1 MGADADTGG
10 ERAAATAAG
19 ADRTLRVALGRRVEV
34 IGDLLLPPE
43 PTDSS
48 LAACRDIARRL
59 EEWQGPGVVILCG
72 RLVAP
77 GCPDDPCG
85 VVDRHPDLT
94 DALATFAARA
104 DSQVIVMMVP
114 SERDP
119 ALVRALERRGVT
131 VRDGVDLACETG
143 AGTRTVLVR
152 AGSLRPDGNPPIDAA
167 PTDDRPWL
175 AGMERLDDPRLAR
188 RFVTSRVLYRR
199 LRRYL
204 WAPPLALAV
213 IALLLRVEFVV
224 DGLGRVFRTPRQQNA
239 LQRAYDATW
248 ASRFIVTVVIA
259 VALLAVLALVVAI
272 TSRGIW
278 RALGGEG
285 LPAPWAGGASG
296 TRPIAHAQLELDG
309 EDALDATR
317 AALEAGSSGV
327 IVGGSLVPE
336 LTQLDAGFFACPGAT
351 SEVVHEHRGR
361 LGLPPTF
368 LHHRQEST
376 LEIETGAE
384 LHVRLLVAEAD
395 LPLAT
400 MGERLVTADSVV
412 KGRSKAG
419 DVHAEL
425 AASWPSGASWPP
437 APEVAADRIGVR
449 RIRRLAAVSLFV
461 AGAIDLLSSVTTPLR
476 EHLHLIAQYLPVAV
490 VQAAGALTAIAGIGM
505 IMLSRGILRG
515 QRRSWLVAVTLLVA
529 SLALHLLHAADVI
542 TLVVC
547 ACVLTLLVVQRERFR
562 ARTEPA
568 TLVTAFVILAVG
580 GVIATLGGF
589 LAVEVAGRVHHHP
602 LPAWPDV
609 LLGSA
614 ERLVG
619 VQRVAF
625 PRTIDRYASIS
636 LLAVGLSLIVVALYL
651 LTRPVVDRR
660 LSSGRASMGRRAAE
674 LRARDI
680 VRRHGTGTLD
690 YFALRDDKQWFFHRD
705 SLVAYAVF
713 GGVCLVSPD
722 PIGPFSERAHVWD
735 SFRRYV
741 DRNGWG
747 LGVMGAGEEWLP
759 TYQASGMRFLYIG
772 DEAVVDPRA
781 FSLQGGKMKGLRQAV
796 NRVERYGYTVRFLDP
811 ARLEPED
818 AARMAELMAKSRRG
832 EQERGFS
839 MMLGRLFD
847 RRDTGLLLTLVEGPD
862 GAPVAMCQFVPS
874 PAIGGYSLD
883 LMRRDPGDHPN
894 GLLDFALCSTIDH
907 LKGMGLR
914 GLSLNFAALRSV
926 LEGDTGDGVT
936 QRVERWALR
945 RLSGVLQI
953 ETLWRFNAKYEP
965 KWLPRYIVF
974 DSAEQFVPV
983 VLQIMRAE
991 SLTEVPVIGRLL
1003 TTSVA
1008 KRSGPALPGEVVAAQ
1023 ERTGNG
1029 TPPRKEAGTAGAA
1042 SVSDP
1047 RCPRCGHPGVHHS
1060 RGDGGPCEGCDRC
1073 WSDEQRRDRPPHH
1086 ISTGGAT

>member
-1 MGADADTGG
+1 M
-10 ERAAATAAG
+10 
-19 ADRTLRVALGRRVEV
+19 
-34 IGDLLLPPE
+34 
-43 PTDSS
+43 
-48 LAACRDIARRL
+48 
-59 EEWQGPGVVILCG
+59 
-72 RLVAP
+72 
-77 GCPDDPCG
+77 
-85 VVDRHPDLT
+85 
-94 DALATFAARA
+94 
-104 DSQVIVMMVP
+104 
-114 SERDP
+114 
-119 ALVRALERRGVT
+119 
-131 VRDGVDLACETG
+131 
-143 AGTRTVLVR
+143 
-152 AGSLRPDGNPPIDAA
+152 
-167 PTDDRPWL
+167 
-175 AGMERLDDPRLAR
+175 
-188 RFVTSRVLYRR
+188 
-199 LRRYL
+199 
-204 WAPPLALAV
+204 
-213 IALLLRVEFVV
+213 
-224 DGLGRVFRTPRQQNA
+224 
-239 LQRAYDATW
+239 
-248 ASRFIVTVVIA
+248 
-259 VALLAVLALVVAI
+259 
-272 TSRGIW
+272 
-278 RALGGEG
+278 
-285 LPAPWAGGASG
+285 
-296 TRPIAHAQLELDG
+296 
-309 EDALDATR
+309 
-317 AALEAGSSGV
+317 
-327 IVGGSLVPE
+327 
-336 LTQLDAGFFACPGAT
+336 
-351 SEVVHEHRGR
+351 
-361 LGLPPTF
+361 
-368 LHHRQEST
+368 
-376 LEIETGAE
+376 
-384 LHVRLLVAEAD
+384 
-395 LPLAT
+395 
-400 MGERLVTADSVV
+400 
-412 KGRSKAG
+412 
-419 DVHAEL
+419 
-425 AASWPSGASWPP
+425 
-437 APEVAADRIGVR
+437 
-449 RIRRLAAVSLFV
+449 
-461 AGAIDLLSSVTTPLR
+461 
-476 EHLHLIAQYLPVAV
+476 
-490 VQAAGALTAIAGIGM
+490 
-505 IMLSRGILRG
+505 
-515 QRRSWLVAVTLLVA
+515 LVA
-529 SLALHLLHAADVI
+529 SLALHLVHSADVI

-547 ACVLTLLVVQRERFR
+547 AGVLTLLVVQRERFR
-562 ARTEPA
+562 AQTEPA

-580 GVIATLGGF
+580 GVVATLGGF
-589 LAVEVAGRVHHHP
+589 VAVEVAGHVHHHP
-602 LPAWPDV
+602 LPGWPDV

-619 VQRVAF
+619 VESVVF
-625 PRTIDRYASIS
+625 PTTIDRYASVS
-636 LLAVGLSLIVVALYL
+636 LLAVGLSLILVALYL

-660 LSSGRASMGRRAAE
+660 LSSGRAAMGRRAAE

-796 NRVERYGYTVRFLDP
+796 NRVARYGYTVRFLDP

-874 PAIGGYSLD
+874 PAIGGFSLD

-907 LKGMGLR
+907 LKGMGMK

-965 KWLPRYIVF
+965 RWLPRYIAF

-1003 TTSVA
+1003 TTSAA
-1008 KRSGPALPGEVVAAQ
+1008 KRSGPALPEEVLAAQ
-1023 ERTGNG
+1023 ERAGNG
-1029 TPPRKEAGTAGAA
+1029 AAGPEETGAA
-1042 SVSDP
+1042 GPAPDEP
-1047 RCPRCGHPGVHHS
+1047 RCPRCGHPGVHRD
-1060 RGDGGPCEGCDRC
+1060 RGRRSLRGLRSLLVRRAAARPTAPPHLDGGCPVTLTMTVAEREAFLAGLHVGILSVEDPGLAPLAVPVWYAYAPGGTLTVLTDGRSLKARRLRAAGRFSLCAQTETVPYRYVSVEGPITAVDDTVPAAERRALATRYLGAEGAELYLAATAEDAPGSVAFRMAPEH
-1073 WSDEQRRDRPPHH
+1073 WRTSDYAKQ
-1086 ISTGGAT
+1086 SG

>member
-1 MGADADTGG
+1 MGVDADTGVLNAP
-10 ERAAATAAG
+10 AAAPRT
-19 ADRTLRVALGRRVEV
+19 DRTVGVALGRRVEV

-43 PTDSS
+43 PSDSS
-48 LAACRDIARRL
+48 RAACRDIARRL

-77 GCPDDPCG
+77 GCQIDPSG
-85 VVDRHPDLT
+85 VVAKHPDLT
-94 DALATFAARA
+94 DALGTFAARA
-104 DSQVIVMMVP
+104 DSQVIVIMVP

-119 ALVRALERRGVT
+119 ALVQALERRGVS

-152 AGSLRPDGNPPIDAA
+152 AGSLRPDGNTPVDAA

-213 IALLLRVEFVV
+213 IALLLRFEFVV
-224 DGLGRVFRTPRQQNA
+224 DGLGRVFRTPRQQIA
-239 LQRAYDATW
+239 LQRAYNATW
-248 ASRFIVTVVIA
+248 PSRFIVTAVIA
-259 VALLAVLALVVAI
+259 LGLLAVLAVVVAI

-285 LPAPWAGGASG
+285 LPAPWAGSTSG
-296 TRPIAHAQLELDG
+296 TRPIAHDQLELGG

-317 AALEAGSSGV
+317 AAVEAGASGV
-327 IVGGSLVPE
+327 VVGGALVPE
-336 LTQLDAGFFACPGAT
+336 LTHLDTGFFACPGAT

-384 LHVRLLVAEAD
+384 LHVRLLLAEAD

-400 MGERLVTADSVV
+400 MGERLVTADAVV
-412 KGRSKAG
+412 KGRSKAA

-425 AASWPSGASWPP
+425 AAGWPSGASWPP
-437 APEVAADRIGVR
+437 APEVAADRIRVR

-505 IMLSRGILRG
+505 IMLSRGVLRG

-529 SLALHLLHAADVI
+529 SLALHLVHAADII
-542 TLVVC
+542 TLFVC
-547 ACVLTLLVVQRERFR
+547 AGVLTLLIVQRERFR
-562 ARTEPA
+562 AQTEPA

-580 GVIATLGGF
+580 GVVATLGGF
-589 LAVEVAGRVHHHP
+589 VAVEVAGRVHHHA
-602 LPAWPDV
+602 LPGWPDV

-619 VQRVAF
+619 VQWVVF
-625 PRTIDRYASIS
+625 PTTIDRYASIS
-636 LLAVGLSLIVVALYL
+636 LLAVGISLIVVALYL

-660 LSSGRASMGRRAAE
+660 LSSGRAAMGRRAAE

-705 SLVAYAVF
+705 SLVAYGVF

-772 DEAVVDPRA
+772 DEAVVDPRE

-796 NRVERYGYTVRFLDP
+796 NRVARYGYTVRFLDP
-811 ARLEPED
+811 ARLDPAD

-894 GLLDFALCSTIDH
+894 GLLDFALCSTIER
-907 LKGMGLR
+907 LKEMGMK

-965 KWLPRYIVF
+965 RWLPRYIVF

-983 VLQIMRAE
+983 VVQIMRAE

-1003 TTSVA
+1003 TTSSV
-1008 KRSGPALPGEVVAAQ
+1008 KRSGPALPEEVLAAQ
-1023 ERTGNG
+1023 EHAGNG
-1029 TPPRKEAGTAGAA
+1029 APSRQEAGTAG
-1042 SVSDP
+1042 P
-1047 RCPRCGHPGVHHS
+1047 RV
-1060 RGDGGPCEGCDRC
+1060 
-1073 WSDEQRRDRPPHH
+1073 
-1086 ISTGGAT
+1086 

>member
-1 MGADADTGG
+1 MEADADRRVGS
-10 ERAAATAAG
+10 EPVTAG
-19 ADRTLRVALGRRVEV
+19 DMDRNLPVALGRRVEV
-34 IGDLLLPPE
+34 IGDLLLPQE

-48 LAACRDIARRL
+48 RAACHDIGQRL
-59 EEWQGPGVVILCG
+59 EEWQGPGIVILCG
-72 RLVAP
+72 RLVAR
-77 GCPDDPCG
+77 GCQDDPSG
-85 VVDRHPDLT
+85 VMDKHPELL
-94 DALATFAARA
+94 DALSAFAARA
-104 DSQVIVMMVP
+104 ESQVLVVTVP

-119 ALVRALERRGVT
+119 ALVQMLERRGVS

-152 AGSLRPDGNPPIDAA
+152 AGTLRPDGNPPIDAA
-167 PTDDRPWL
+167 PADDRPWL
-175 AGMERLDDPRLAR
+175 AGMERLDDPLSAR

-204 WAPPLALAV
+204 WAPPLVLAL

-224 DGLGRVFRTPRQQNA
+224 DGLGHVFRSHRQQTA

-248 ASRFIVTVVIA
+248 FSRFIVTLVIA
-259 VALLAVLALVVAI
+259 VALLAILALVVAI

-285 LPAPWAGGASG
+285 LPAPWAGGPSG

-309 EDALDATR
+309 VDALDAAR
-317 AALEAGSSGV
+317 AAVEAGASGV
-327 IVGGSLVPE
+327 IVGGALVPE
-336 LTQLDAGFFACPGAT
+336 LTHLDAGFFACPGAT

-384 LHVRLLVAEAD
+384 LHVRLLLAEAD

-400 MGERLVTADSVV
+400 LGERLVTADTVV
-412 KGRSKAG
+412 KGRSKAAQ
-419 DVHAEL
+419 VHAEL
-425 AASWPSGASWPP
+425 AASWPGGASWPP
-437 APEVAADRIGVR
+437 APEVAADHIQVR
-449 RIRRLAAVSLFV
+449 RIRRLAAVLLFV

-515 QRRSWLVAVTLLVA
+515 QRRSWLVAVMLLIA
-529 SLALHLLHAADVI
+529 SLALHLVHAADVI

-547 ACVLTLLVVQRERFR
+547 AGVLTLLIVQRERFR
-562 ARTEPA
+562 AQTEQA
-568 TLVTAFVILAVG
+568 TLVSAFVILAVG
-580 GVIATLGGF
+580 GVVAALVGF
-589 LAVEVAGRVHHHP
+589 FAVEVAGRVHHHP
-602 LPAWPDV
+602 LPGWPEV

-619 VQRVAF
+619 VDWIAF
-625 PRTIDRYASIS
+625 PPTINRYASIS

-660 LSSGRASMGRRAAE
+660 LSSGRAAIGRRAAE

-680 VRRHGTGTLD
+680 VRRHGRGTLD

-741 DRNGWG
+741 DRQGWG

-772 DEAVVDPRA
+772 DEAVVDPRE

-796 NRVERYGYTVRFLDP
+796 NRVARYGYTVRFLDP
-811 ARLEPED
+811 ARLDPAD

-832 EQERGFS
+832 EKERGFS

-883 LMRRDPGDHPN
+883 LMRRDPGEHPN

-907 LKGMGLR
+907 LKEMGMK

-926 LEGDTGDGVT
+926 LEGDSGDGVT

-965 KWLPRYIVF
+965 RWLPRYIVF

-983 VLQIMRAE
+983 VVQIMRAE

-1003 TTSVA
+1003 TTSGA
-1008 KRSGPALPGEVVAAQ
+1008 KRSGPAVPEEVLAAAREHPGDGTAAR
-1023 ERTGNG
+1023 E
-1029 TPPRKEAGTAGAA
+1029 EAGTA
-1042 SVSDP
+1042 P
-1047 RCPRCGHPGVHHS
+1047 RP
-1060 RGDGGPCEGCDRC
+1060 
-1073 WSDEQRRDRPPHH
+1073 
-1086 ISTGGAT
+1086 

>member
-1 MGADADTGG
+1 MGSDADTGVG
-10 ERAAATAAG
+10 SEPATAG
-19 ADRTLRVALGRRVEV
+19 GTDRTLPVALGRRVEV

-48 LAACRDIARRL
+48 RAACRDIAQRL
-59 EEWQGPGVVILCG
+59 DEWQGPGIVIVCG

-77 GCPDDPCG
+77 GCPDDPAG
-85 VVDRHPDLT
+85 VLDQHRDLM
-94 DALATFAARA
+94 DAWGTFASRA
-104 DSQVIVMMVP
+104 DSQVVVVMAP
-114 SERDP
+114 SERGP
-119 ALVRALERRGVT
+119 ALVQALERRGVA

-152 AGSLRPDGNPPIDAA
+152 AGTLRPDGNPPMDAT

-175 AGMERLDDPRLAR
+175 VGMDRLDDPRSAR

-224 DGLGRVFRTPRQQNA
+224 DGLGRVFRTHRQQTA

-248 ASRFIVTVVIA
+248 PSRFIVTLVIA

-272 TSRGIW
+272 SSRGIW

-285 LPAPWAGGASG
+285 LPAPWAGGPSG

-309 EDALDATR
+309 VDALDAAR
-317 AALEAGSSGV
+317 AAVEAGASGV
-327 IVGGSLVPE
+327 IVGGALVPE
-336 LTQLDAGFFACPGAT
+336 LTHLDAGFFACPGAT

-384 LHVRLLVAEAD
+384 LHVRLLLAEAD

-400 MGERLVTADSVV
+400 MGERLVTADTVV
-412 KGRSKAG
+412 KGRSKAAQ
-419 DVHAEL
+419 VHAEL
-425 AASWPSGASWPP
+425 AASWPGGASWPP
-437 APEVAADRIGVR
+437 APEVAADHIRVR
-449 RIRRLAAVSLFV
+449 RIRRLAAVLLFV

-490 VQAAGALTAIAGIGM
+490 VQAAGALTALAGIGM

-515 QRRSWLVAVTLLVA
+515 QRRSWLVAVMLLIA
-529 SLALHLLHAADVI
+529 SLALHLLHAADLVTI
-542 TLVVC
+542 VVC
-547 ACVLTLLVVQRERFR
+547 AGVLALLIVQRDRFR
-562 ARTEPA
+562 AQTEQA
-568 TLVTAFVILAVG
+568 TLVSAFVILAVG
-580 GVIATLGGF
+580 GVLATLGGF

-602 LPAWPDV
+602 LPGWPEV

-619 VQRVAF
+619 VDWVVF
-625 PRTIDRYASIS
+625 PPTIDRYVSIS
-636 LLAVGLSLIVVALYL
+636 LLAVGISLIVVALYL

-660 LSSGRASMGRRAAE
+660 LSSGRAAIGRRAAE

-735 SFRRYV
+735 SFRRFV

-796 NRVERYGYTVRFLDP
+796 NRVARYGYTVRFLDP
-811 ARLEPED
+811 ARLDPAD

-894 GLLDFALCSTIDH
+894 GLLDFALCSTIER
-907 LKGMGLR
+907 LNEMGMK

-926 LEGDTGDGVT
+926 LEGDSGDGVT

-965 KWLPRYIVF
+965 RWLPRYIVF

-983 VLQIMRAE
+983 VVQIMRAE

-1008 KRSGPALPGEVVAAQ
+1008 KRSGPALPEEVLAAQ
-1023 ERTGNG
+1023 EHAGNG
-1029 TPPRKEAGTAGAA
+1029 TATRQEAGTA
-1042 SVSDP
+1042 P
-1047 RCPRCGHPGVHHS
+1047 RP
-1060 RGDGGPCEGCDRC
+1060 
-1073 WSDEQRRDRPPHH
+1073 
-1086 ISTGGAT
+1086 

>member
-1 MGADADTGG
+1 MGSDADTGVG
-10 ERAAATAAG
+10 SEPATAG
-19 ADRTLRVALGRRVEV
+19 GTDRTLPVALGRRVEV

-48 LAACRDIARRL
+48 RAACRDIAQRL
-59 EEWQGPGVVILCG
+59 GEWQGPGIVIVCG

-77 GCPDDPCG
+77 GCPDDPTG
-85 VVDRHPDLT
+85 VMDQHPDLM
-94 DALATFAARA
+94 DALGAFASRA
-104 DSQVIVMMVP
+104 DSQVVVVMAP
-114 SERDP
+114 SERGP
-119 ALVRALERRGVT
+119 ALVQALERRGVA

-152 AGSLRPDGNPPIDAA
+152 AGTLRPDGNPPMDAT

-175 AGMERLDDPRLAR
+175 VGMDRLDDPRSAR

-224 DGLGRVFRTPRQQNA
+224 DGLGRVFRTHRQQTA

-248 ASRFIVTVVIA
+248 PSRFIVTLVIA

-272 TSRGIW
+272 SSRGIW

-285 LPAPWAGGASG
+285 LPAPWAGGPSG

-309 EDALDATR
+309 VDALDAAR
-317 AALEAGSSGV
+317 AAVEAGASGV
-327 IVGGSLVPE
+327 IVGGALVPE
-336 LTQLDAGFFACPGAT
+336 LTHLDAGFFACPGAT

-384 LHVRLLVAEAD
+384 LHVRLLLAEAD

-400 MGERLVTADSVV
+400 MGERLVTADTVV
-412 KGRSKAG
+412 KGRSKAAQ
-419 DVHAEL
+419 VHAEL
-425 AASWPSGASWPP
+425 AASWPGGASWPP
-437 APEVAADRIGVR
+437 APEVAADHIRVR
-449 RIRRLAAVSLFV
+449 RIRRLAAVLLFV

-490 VQAAGALTAIAGIGM
+490 VQAAGALTALAGIGM

-515 QRRSWLVAVTLLVA
+515 QRRSWLVAVMLLIA
-529 SLALHLLHAADVI
+529 SLALHLLHAADLVTI
-542 TLVVC
+542 VVC
-547 ACVLTLLVVQRERFR
+547 AGVLALLIVQRDRFR
-562 ARTEPA
+562 AQTEQA
-568 TLVTAFVILAVG
+568 TLVSAFVILAVG
-580 GVIATLGGF
+580 GVLATLGGF

-602 LPAWPDV
+602 LPGWPEV

-619 VQRVAF
+619 VDWVVF
-625 PRTIDRYASIS
+625 PPTIDRYVSIS
-636 LLAVGLSLIVVALYL
+636 LLAVGIRLIVVALYL

-660 LSSGRASMGRRAAE
+660 LSSGRAAIGRRAAE

-735 SFRRYV
+735 SFRRFV

-772 DEAVVDPRA
+772 DEAVVDPRE

-796 NRVERYGYTVRFLDP
+796 NRVARYGYTVRFLDP
-811 ARLEPED
+811 ARLDPAD

-894 GLLDFALCSTIDH
+894 GLLDFALCSTIER
-907 LKGMGLR
+907 LNEMGMK

-926 LEGDTGDGVT
+926 LEGDSGDGVT

-965 KWLPRYIVF
+965 RWLPRYIVF

-983 VLQIMRAE
+983 VVQIMRAE

-1008 KRSGPALPGEVVAAQ
+1008 KRSGPALPEEVLAAQ
-1023 ERTGNG
+1023 EHAGNG
-1029 TPPRKEAGTAGAA
+1029 TATRQEAGTA
-1042 SVSDP
+1042 P
-1047 RCPRCGHPGVHHS
+1047 RP
-1060 RGDGGPCEGCDRC
+1060 
-1073 WSDEQRRDRPPHH
+1073 
-1086 ISTGGAT
+1086 

>member
-1 MGADADTGG
+1 MGAEADSTVASDPGVTTGPH
-10 ERAAATAAG
+10 
-19 ADRTLRVALGRRVEV
+19 RTLPVALGRRVEV
-34 IGDLLLPPE
+34 IGDLLLPPT

-48 LAACRDIARRL
+48 QAACRDIAQRL
-59 EEWQGPGVVILCG
+59 EEWQGPGIVILCG

-77 GCPDDPCG
+77 RCPDDQSD
-85 VVDRHPDLT
+85 VLDAHPELT
-94 DALATFAARA
+94 NALATFAARR
-104 DSQVIVMMVP
+104 DSQVMIVLNP
-114 SERDP
+114 SDQDP
-119 ALVRALERRGVT
+119 SLVRSLEGRGIAVS
-131 VRDGVDLACETG
+131 DGVDLACETG

-152 AGSLRPDGNPPIDAA
+152 AGALRPDRNPPLDAT
-167 PTDDRPWL
+167 PTGDRPWL

-213 IALLLRVEFVV
+213 IALLLRFEFVV
-224 DGLGRVFRTPRQQNA
+224 DGLGRVFRTPRQQTA
-239 LQRAYDATW
+239 LQRAYNATW
-248 ASRFIVTVVIA
+248 PSRFIVTLVIA
-259 VALLAVLALVVAI
+259 VALLAILAVVVAI

-285 LPAPWAGGASG
+285 LPAPWAGGPSG
-296 TRPIAHAQLELDG
+296 TRPIAHELLQLDG

-317 AALEAGSSGV
+317 TAVEGGASGV
-327 IVGGSLVPE
+327 VVGGALVPE
-336 LTQLDAGFFACPGAT
+336 LTHLDSGFFACPGAT

-384 LHVRLLVAEAD
+384 LHVRLLLAEAD

-400 MGERLVTADSVV
+400 MGERLVTADTVV
-412 KGRSKAG
+412 KGRSKAA

-425 AASWPSGASWPP
+425 AASWPGGASWPP
-437 APEVAADRIGVR
+437 APEVAADHIRVR
-449 RIRRLAAVSLFV
+449 RVRRLAAVLLFV

-505 IMLSRGILRG
+505 IMLSRGVLRG
-515 QRRSWLVAVTLLVA
+515 QRRSWLVAVLLLIA
-529 SLALHLLHAADVI
+529 SLALHLLHAADII

-547 ACVLTLLVVQRERFR
+547 AGVLTLLIVERERFR
-562 ARTEPA
+562 AQTERA
-568 TLVTAFVILAVG
+568 TVVTAFLILAFG
-580 GVIATLGGF
+580 GFVATLGGF
-589 LAVEVAGRVHHHP
+589 IAVEVAGHVHHHP
-602 LPAWPDV
+602 LPSWPDV
-609 LLGSA
+609 FLGSA

-619 VQRVAF
+619 VDWVAF
-625 PRTIDRYASIS
+625 PPTIDRYASIS
-636 LLAVGLSLIVVALYL
+636 LLAVGMSLIVVALYL

-660 LSSGRASMGRRAAE
+660 LSSGRAAIGRRAAE
-674 LRARDI
+674 IRARDI

-735 SFRRYV
+735 SFRNYV

-772 DEAVVDPRA
+772 DEAVVDPRV

-796 NRVERYGYTVRFLDP
+796 NRVARYGYTVRFLDP
-811 ARLEPED
+811 ARLDAAD
-818 AARMAELMAKSRRG
+818 AARMTELMAKSRRG

-883 LMRRDPGDHPN
+883 LMRRDPGEHPN

-907 LKGMGLR
+907 LKGMGMK

-926 LEGDTGDGVT
+926 LEGDNGDGVT

-965 KWLPRYIVF
+965 RWLPRYIAF

-983 VLQIMRAE
+983 VVQTMRAE

-1003 TTSVA
+1003 TTGTA
-1008 KRSGPALPGEVVAAQ
+1008 KRTGPAVPEEVLAVQQQHGDGAPDRQ
-1023 ERTGNG
+1023 
-1029 TPPRKEAGTAGAA
+1029 EAGTAA
-1042 SVSDP
+1042 P
-1047 RCPRCGHPGVHHS
+1047 R
-1060 RGDGGPCEGCDRC
+1060 
-1073 WSDEQRRDRPPHH
+1073 Q
-1086 ISTGGAT
+1086 